1 MSDASSA
8 GAPEARLRRIADGY
22 WEAVMEAAPT
32 YATFVGDHRYDDQLD
47 DLSAA
52 AEADHLAV
60 VSGFGQE
67 AEALD
72 PATLSPSGRVTRS
85 LLLAEVGNAR
95 MRVEHR
101 LAELASDQN
110 TGPHADLLQLA
121 PQTAAADEPS
131 AAMLVERYRQVG
143 RFLDQAAER
152 FRSGLARG
160 RTPAAVNI
168 ERSLNQVDAYLA
180 SPLEGDPFTRLQA
193 PPEWA
198 GESGT
203 KRSGADATETAWRE
217 DLRQVTEEVIR
228 PAFAEY
234 RAVLADELAPVARP
248 DDRPGLCHVE
258 GGDAVYAALVRLH
271 TTTDLTPQQ
280 WHDIGMEEITQRLP
294 AEYAEIGGRAFGLH
308 DAAAVFERLR
318 TDPALRYS
326 SGEEIMA
333 DAAAALDR
341 AKAAMGHWFGRLPVA
356 DCDIVAVPDYL
367 AADAPAAY
375 YFPPAG
381 DGSRPGTYY
390 VNTHAPEEKSRTEA
404 ESIGY
409 HEAIPGHHLQL
420 AIAAELTDLP
430 AFQRFGFA
438 NTAYVEGWALY
449 TERLADEMG
458 LYGGDLDRLGM
469 LTADAW
475 RAGRLV
481 VDTGLHAL
489 GWTRRQ
495 AIEFLLEH
503 TPLDEGEVTVEI
515 DRYIGMPGQ
524 ALAYKAG
531 QREFLRLRATA
542 QDRLGD
548 RFDIAAFHD
557 AVLAHGAVT
566 LPLLGDLVDEW
577 VASRE
582 P

>member
-1 MSDASSA
+1 MSDA
-8 GAPEARLRRIADGY
+8 ELRRIADGY
-22 WEAVMEAAPT
+22 WEAVLDASPV
-32 YATFVGDHRYDDQLD
+32 YATFVGDHRYDDRMD
-47 DLSAA
+47 DLDPA
-52 AEADHLAV
+52 AESAHLDVVAALGAD
-60 VSGFGQE
+60 

-72 PATLSPSGRVTRS
+72 PATLTDGGRVTRG
-85 LLLAEVGNAR
+85 LLLAEVDNLR
-95 MRVEHR
+95 TRVELR

-110 TGPHADLLQLA
+110 TGAHADLLQIA
-121 PQTAAADEPS
+121 PQTQASDADS
-131 AAMLVERYRQVG
+131 AARLVERYRQAG

-152 FRSGLARG
+152 FRAGLGHG
-160 RTPAAVNI
+160 RTPAAVCV
-168 ERSLNQVDAYLA
+168 ERSLNQVDGYLA
-180 SPLEGDPFTRLQA
+180 SSLDDDPFVGLKA

-198 GESGT
+198 DESGT
-203 KRSGADATETAWRE
+203 KRSGADARETAWRGE
-217 DLRQVTEEVIR
+217 LRRVTEEIIR
-228 PAFAEY
+228 PGFARY
-234 RAVLADELAPVARP
+234 RAVLADELRAVARP
-248 DDRPGLCHVE
+248 DDRPGLCHLE
-258 GGDAVYAALVRLH
+258 GGDEIYTALVRLH
-271 TTTDLTPQQ
+271 TTTDLSPQEL
-280 WHDIGMEEITQRLP
+280 HDIGMEEITERLP

-308 DAAAVFERLR
+308 DTASVFDRLR
-318 TDPALRYS
+318 SDPALRYTT
-326 SGEEIMA
+326 GNEIMA
-333 DAAAALDR
+333 DAAEALDR
-341 AKAAMGHWFGRLPVA
+341 AKAAMGDWFGRLPSA
-356 DCDIVAVPDYL
+356 DCAIVAVPDYL

-390 VNTHAPEEKSRTEA
+390 VNTHNPGERSRTEA

-430 AFQRFGFA
+430 DFQRFGFG

-495 AIEFLLEH
+495 AIEFMLEH

-531 QREFLRLRATA
+531 QREFFRLRAA
-542 QDRLGD
+542 ARDQLGD
-548 RFDIAAFHD
+548 RFDIKGFHD

-566 LPLLGDLVDEW
+566 LPILGDLVDEW
-577 VASRE
+577 VASLAA
-582 P
+582 